1 MASMLFFL
9 LGTALLPYPGL
20 QNDEC
25 LFVQPFYTP
34 TARNFKIRVNKH
46 DIPLMLMSYLGTAKT
61 LLNTPV
67 VKLAKPSVWSLRLPA
82 LITGAV
88 TIWMFGLL
96 LYRLGGAFTAIAGSF
111 LLAVDPTFLLTSV
124 FDWGPVA
131 LQHFFV
137 VAGVLAIHRFYYTG
151 SRLML
156 ASGFLCFGL
165 GMWDKAL
172 FSWILSGLV
181 IASLALLAPQ
191 IWRRMTLI
199 NVLIAAG
206 GFVLGSAPLLIYNV
220 HDNFETFRGN
230 TKMVPG
236 EIWQKTLH
244 LHHSLDGSGL
254 FGYMVREEG
263 DDSPRAPQNALE
275 TTSAGIRGIAGIR
288 RHGWLP
294 QILLLVL
301 VCVPFWITRWRVVAF
316 ALITGTVAWLLMAA
330 TKDAGGSV
338 HHVVLLWPVPHFLVA
353 FCLGTAI
360 AHRASVWRWAAISL
374 VALVCV
380 QNVLVVNQYLYNFA
394 RYGAAISWTDAIF
407 SLKDALVRLHPEY
420 VNLMDW
426 GMEFNTL
433 ALTQGKL
440 ELRWASEPG
449 DREVPNENDQRL
461 IGIFLES
468 APQSVW
474 VRHVDP
480 IELTAGSSGR
490 FETRASERGF
500 RKDQLEIVHDRNGR
514 NVFEVY
520 RFVKVNP

>member
-1 MASMLFFL
+1 
-9 LGTALLPYPGL
+9 L

-25 LFVQPFYTP
+25 LFVQPSYTP
-34 TARNFKIRVNKH
+34 TARNFKIRMYHH
-46 DIPLMLMSYLGTAKT
+46 DIPLMLMSYLGTTKT

-96 LYRLGGAFTAIAGSF
+96 LFRIGGAFAAIAGSF
-111 LLAVDPTFLLTSV
+111 LLAIDPIFLLTSV

-131 LQHFFV
+131 LQHFLL
-137 VAGVLAIHRFYYTG
+137 VAGVLAVHRFYHTG

-156 ASGFLCFGL
+156 AAGFFSFGL

-172 FSWILSGLV
+172 FSWMLTGLV
-181 IASLALLAPQ
+181 IASLLFLARQ
-191 IWRRMTLI
+191 IWKRMTVS
-199 NVLIAAG
+199 NVLIAAT
-206 GFVLGSAPLLIYNV
+206 GFVLGAAPLLVYNV
-220 HDNFETFRGN
+220 HENFETFRGN
-230 TKMVPG
+230 AKMAPE

-244 LHHSLDGSGL
+244 LHHTLDGSGL
-254 FGYMVREEG
+254 FGYIVREENDG
-263 DDSPRAPQNALE
+263 PPRPPQNALE
-275 TTSAGIRGIAGIR
+275 NTSAFIRKIAGVR
-288 RHGWLP
+288 RQGWLP
-294 QILLLVL
+294 ELLVL
-301 VCVPFWITRWRVVAF
+301 ALLCVPFWISRWKVVGF

-338 HHVVLLWPVPHFLVA
+338 HHVVLLWPVPQFLVA

-360 AHRASVWRWAAISL
+360 AKRASVWRWVAVSL
-374 VALVCV
+374 VALVCF
-380 QNVLVVNQYLYNFA
+380 QNALVINQYLYNFA
-394 RYGAAISWTDAIF
+394 RYGPGMSWTDAIF
-407 SLKDALVRLHPEY
+407 PLKDALVRLHPEH

-433 ALTQGKL
+433 ALTQGEL

-480 IELTAGSSGR
+480 IELTTGSSGR
-490 FETRASERGF
+490 FEKRAAERGY
-500 RKDQLEIVHDRNGR
+500 RKDQLEIIHDRNGR
-514 NVFEVY
+514 DVFEVY